1 MDKKLALLKNQQDEI
16 FTGIASILSG
26 IASPVRIKLIHYL
39 SQGPLTVETLANK
52 IDQSIANTSMHLR
65 KMLTLKIVT
74 VSVQGKNRLYAL
86 HPQALPFWEASQDFI
101 QHIDPSLKLAIE
113 EVYEEM
119 DWGENLKS
127 TIKMAK
133 NNEILLLDAR
143 PADEVSENL
152 APLNVLH
159 IPSSDISKNLGKI
172 PKKKPVLVF
181 CRGRM
186 CALSSFVVNE
196 LRKNG
201 VNAYRLNESWYSLKK
216 LL

>member
-1 MDKKLALLKNQQDEI
+1 MDKKLALLKNQQDGI

-65 KMLTLKIVT
+65 KMLALKIVT

-86 HPQALPFWEASQDFI
+86 HSQALPFWEASQDFI
-101 QHIDPSLKLAIE
+101 QLIDPGLKLAIE

-119 DWGENLKS
+119 DWSEDLKN

-133 NNEILLLDAR
+133 KNEILLLDAR